1 MPYQS
6 VKHLEEQIP
15 NHLSATVKE
24 IIRRHLR
31 EEYLKKLDESKAI
44 PIIELTY
51 YIKSLRR
58 LILALILNELGLSK
72 EDIIKLVQRSA
83 NPLVDR

>member
-31 EEYLKKLDESKAI
+31 EEYLKKLDESKV
-44 PIIELTY
+44 EE
-51 YIKSLRR
+51 R
-58 LILALILNELGLSK
+58 E
-72 EDIIKLVQRSA
+72 
-83 NPLVDR
+83 